1 MHFESARPGDAGQSV
16 WAGRMRAREATV
28 ELPPAVRRRLMRDHT
43 FVLLIDRHG
52 YTVAQVAEIFE
63 VSRKHVYDRV
73 AAARELSRNLALG
86 Q

>member
-1 MHFESARPGDAGQSV
+1 MRFESGRAGEVGQSA
-16 WAGRMRAREATV
+16 WAGRMRRNETTV
-28 ELPPAVRRRLMRDHT
+28 EFPAAVRRRLMRDHT